1 MRKDV
6 MVCADKLRSEH
17 LRKGIRAMS
26 QGMFATIRNLG
37 TAFVLAASP
46 CSVVRAEPVS
56 DFYQGKSI
64 TMIVG
69 SPAGTAY
76 DLYART
82 ISRHLPR
89 HIPGAPTQVLQNMPG
104 AGSLVAANYIAN
116 VAPRDGTVIGAINSA
131 VPFQQLFGVT
141 AVRFDAKNVNWLPSP
156 AGFSA
161 VIVVSRDAPAQ
172 TFAELRQK
180 EVLIATLSPG
190 ATPSFYTAV
199 FNDLFGTKLKP
210 ITGHPSMP
218 AALLAMQRGEVHGFP
233 STPWPSLIR
242 SYGDL
247 YRSGKITIL
256 LQYGPERI
264 PELKDTPFAADL
276 VHNADDRKLLEISM
290 APLVLGYPYMMAEG
304 VDPERVAAIRRA
316 MSAVMKDQAFLE
328 DARKQTLDITP
339 VSGEDAQKIIQAAY
353 EAPMAVVQRIRRIYE
368 NQSK

>member
-1 MRKDV
+1 MLNRMPSAV
-6 MVCADKLRSEH
+6 
-17 LRKGIRAMS
+17 
-26 QGMFATIRNLG
+26 RNLVI
-37 TAFVLAASP
+37 ALALSTGSSNGVHADT
-46 CSVVRAEPVS
+46 VTE
-56 DFYQGKSI
+56 FYRGKSLTI
-64 TMIVG
+64 IVG

-89 HIPGAPTQVLQNMPG
+89 HVPGAPTPVLQNMPG

-131 VPFQQLFGVT
+131 VPFQKLFGVT
-141 AVRFDAKNVNWLPSP
+141 AVRFEPTRVNWLPSP

-161 VIVVSRDAPAQ
+161 VIVVSREAPAQ
-172 TFAELRQK
+172 TFAELRRT

-199 FNDLFGTKLKP
+199 FNDLFGTKLKA
-210 ITGHPSMP
+210 ITGHASMP

-233 STPWPSLIR
+233 STPWPSLVR

-247 YRSGKITIL
+247 YRSGQITIL

-276 VHNADDRKLLEISM
+276 VTNADDRRLLDISM
-290 APLVLGYPYMMAEG
+290 APLILGYPYMMADG
-304 VDPERVAAIRRA
+304 VNPERVAAIRRA
-316 MSAVMKDQAFLE
+316 MISVMTDPAFLE
-328 DARKQTLDITP
+328 EAKKQSLDIRP
-339 VSGEDAQKIIQAAY
+339 VSGEDAQRIIQAAY
-353 EAPMAVVQRIRRIYE
+353 DAPTGVVERIRRIYE